1 MSNSDYINIKSL
13 VRKMI
18 EGEIQINKPLMLTS
32 KDRTDVEQ
40 LSFLTHIIK
49 HNGVTKNTIF
59 IFLNETLEVFNNQLL
74 KLMKN
79 KNVQTFIDN
88 IKKEWSDTS
97 DILFKKS
104 LSENKITTIE
114 NILEN
119 INDLCIGFKDLNLK
133 IESNNVTDIL
143 IEDELMD
150 NMDIF
155 IKSIKDFHESTDKIN
170 KEISEYEMIL
180 DNVNIKVLLDLS
192 MKDKQIYLQY
202 NDIESDDKIPE
213 HIHNIFLNYIFIL
226 NLIKKHL
233 IYYKN
238 VIEKMKEIS
247 KNMSDYTQKSKLS
260 VKKSDKVFMTKEY
273 EKGIEKYIDSLSD

>member
-119 INDLCIGFKDLNLK
+119 INDLCIGFKDLNIK

-143 IEDELMD
+143 IEDELID

-213 HIHNIFLNYIFIL
+213 NIHNIFLNYIFIL

-238 VIEKMKEIS
+238 VIEKIKEIS